1 MIRKVLF
8 ASALL
13 CSMGVWAQTW
23 TLRDC
28 IQHALQNNI
37 SIRKNRINEE
47 TGEATLK
54 QNKYQLWPSLS
65 FSTSHGVSYRPGQ
78 DGTTIRDVDGEI
90 VSTTTST
97 TVNSS
102 YGINMNWTVWNGGI
116 NHKNVEA
123 QELSNEI
130 SRLATET
137 SELGIQEQIVQL
149 YVQIMYTREAVKVN
163 QSLVTTAEKQY
174 LRGEEMH
181 REGQMAKADLIQLEA
196 QLAGARYDV
205 VNSQTQVAGY
215 KRQLKSLLQLDMNT
229 DFDIAGNIPTDERAM
244 EPIPQAQEVYEQ
256 ALLTRPE
263 IRSAERS
270 IESASL
276 QYDIAK
282 RGHYPTIGINAGIS
296 DSHNTAS
303 QSNVG
308 TQMKNN
314 LNMNAGISLSV
325 PIWDQ
330 GRANSNK
337 QKARLQKTSAQL
349 DLQDKKNE
357 LSSTIEGFWLNA
369 TSGQQRFVSAHA
381 KSKSQ
386 EASYELVN
394 EQFQH
399 GLKNVVDVL
408 QSRDNILSAEQDKLQ
423 SKYTTLLNIQ
433 LLKFYKGEELDL

>member
-1 MIRKVLF
+1 MIRKVIL
-8 ASALL
+8 AATLL
-13 CSMGVWAQTW
+13 CSAGAWAEPW

-37 SIRKNRINEE
+37 SIRQNRINEE
-47 TGEATLK
+47 SGEATLS
-54 QNKYQLWPSLS
+54 QNKYALWPSLS
-65 FSTSHGVSYRPGQ
+65 FSTSHGVNYRPGQ
-78 DGTTIRDVDGEI
+78 DSETNRVENEEI
-90 VSTTTST
+90 VVASNT

-102 YGINMNWTVWNGGI
+102 YGISMNWTVWNGGV
-116 NHKNVEA
+116 NHKTVEA
-123 QELSNEI
+123 QKVSNEI

-137 SELGIQEQIVQL
+137 SELSIQEQIVQL

-163 QSLVTTAEKQY
+163 QSLVTTAEAQY
-174 LRGEEMH
+174 KRGEEMF

-196 QLAGARYDV
+196 QLASAQYDV
-205 VNSQTQVAGY
+205 VNSRSQVDNY

-229 DFDIAGNIPTDERAM
+229 DFDIAGDIPEDERAT
-244 EPIPQAQEVYEQ
+244 ENIPLAQDVYQQ
-256 ALLTRPE
+256 ALVTRPE
-263 IRSAERS
+263 IRSAEKS
-270 IESASL
+270 IESAEL

-282 RGHYPTIGINAGIS
+282 RGLYPTIGINAGIS

-308 TQMKNN
+308 SQMKNN
-314 LNMNAGISLSV
+314 LNMSAGVSLSV

-330 GRANSNK
+330 KRASTNK
-337 QKARLQKTSAQL
+337 QKALLQKTSAQL

-357 LSSTIEGFWLNA
+357 LSSTIERLWLDA
-369 TSGQQRFVSAHA
+369 SSGQQRFISAEI

-386 EASYELVN
+386 QASYELVN
-394 EQFQH
+394 EQFQN

-433 LLKFYKGEELDL
+433 LLKFYKGEDLDL